1 LNTLIAELQNKRT
14 DLLTKFKPTD
24 RTIREVDQQIA
35 DTRAALENAQK
46 LNSYEEATDVN
57 PLRQNI
63 ELELSHAEAAG
74 DGLRA
79 RVSELRS
86 QTQQYRGE
94 LEKLENIRPGEQEL
108 LREIKVAE
116 DNFMLYSRKREE
128 ARIGEVMDSQKISN
142 VAISEA
148 PQVPSLAESR
158 LTAASA
164 SVLVLGNLVILLGS
178 LILGYARRTVYT
190 PRELEAFTGLPV
202 LATAAYRPIANPAE
216 ILFARKGNAA

>member
-1 LNTLIAELQNKRT
+1 MLIRKVIDQQSALREAQANSIDTQKRISALRSQLTDESPRITTQTRKIPNQYSVERLNTLIAELQNKRT

-94 LEKLENIRPGEQEL
+94 LE
-108 LREIKVAE
+108 
-116 DNFMLYSRKREE
+116 
-128 ARIGEVMDSQKISN
+128 
-142 VAISEA
+142 
-148 PQVPSLAESR
+148 
-158 LTAASA
+158 
-164 SVLVLGNLVILLGS
+164 
-178 LILGYARRTVYT
+178 
-190 PRELEAFTGLPV
+190 
-202 LATAAYRPIANPAE
+202 
-216 ILFARKGNAA
+216 